1 MIAAV
6 LSLMASAMNATA
18 SVLQRRANREE
29 SDQPGSMLH
38 MLLDLVRRPAWLGG
52 IAAMMT
58 GFALEATALALG
70 RIALV
75 EPLMIAELPLTLV
88 GAMFVL
94 HRRYRWQVWA
104 GIVGLAV
111 GLAVFLFA
119 LGPDGGDPG
128 AVPLRSWLIGGSIN
142 AGIAV
147 VCVLLGWRWR
157 RPRAALLGIGTGA
170 TFGLM
175 SALISGA
182 GSAYGHGG
190 VALLATSWQTYAAIV
205 VGPTSFFLLQKA
217 LQAGP
222 LVASQPGFT
231 LLNPLASVFWGVL
244 VFGETIRSGAWF
256 IVALVAAAGVV
267 AATMLLMR
275 AAELP
280 RAEADSSE
288 VDGPDTEHDGAGTD
302 TQDTGPSDETSDDP
316 RLDRHHPVGP
326 RRSA

>member
-6 LSLMASAMNATA
+6 LSLVASALNATA

-29 SDQPGSMLH
+29 SDDPGSMLH
-38 MLLDLVRRPAWLGG
+38 KLLDLVRRPAWLGG
-52 IAAMMT
+52 IAAMMS
-58 GFALEATALALG
+58 GFGLEAIALALG

-94 HRRYRWQVWA
+94 QRRYRWQVWA

-119 LGPDGGDPG
+119 LAPDGGDPG
-128 AVPLRSWLIGGSIN
+128 AVPLRSWLIAGSIN

-147 VCVLLGWRWR
+147 VCVLSGRRWR
-157 RPRAALLGIGTGA
+157 RPRAVLLGIGTGA

-190 VALLATSWQTYAAIV
+190 FALLATSWQTYAALV
-205 VGPTSFFLLQKA
+205 VGPASFFLLQNA
-217 LQAGP
+217 LQAGQ

-231 LLNPLASVFWGVL
+231 LINPLASVFWGVL

-256 IVALVAAAGVV
+256 VVAVVAAGGVV
-267 AATMLLMR
+267 AATLLLLW

-280 RAEADSSE
+280 RADTDSSE
-288 VDGPDTEHDGAGTD
+288 ADGPD
-302 TQDTGPSDETSDDP
+302 SDDDDDDADTHDP
-316 RLDRHHPVGP
+316 DPAEAYDDARSDRYHPVGP

>member
-1 MIAAV
+1 VIAVV
-6 LSLMASAMNATA
+6 LSLVASAMNATA

-29 SDQPGSMLH
+29 SDQRGSMLR

-52 IAAMMT
+52 IAAMVC
-58 GFALEATALALG
+58 GFVLEAGALTLG

-94 HRRYRWQVWA
+94 HRRYSWGVWS

-128 AVPLRSWLIGGSIN
+128 GVRLSVWLVAGSIN
-142 AGIAV
+142 LGVAV
-147 VCVLLGWRWR
+147 VCVLSGWRWR
-157 RPRAALLGIGTGA
+157 RSRAALLGIGTGA

-182 GSAYGHGG
+182 GAAYSHGG
-190 VALLATSWQTYAAIV
+190 FALLFTSWQTYAAMV
-205 VGPTSFFLLQKA
+205 VGPTSFFLLQSA
-217 LQAGP
+217 LQAGQ

-231 LLNPLASVFWGVL
+231 LVNPLASVFWGVL
-244 VFGETIRSGAWF
+244 VFGETVRSGAWF

-267 AATMLLMR
+267 VATLLLLR
-275 AAELP
+275 AAERP
-280 RAEADSSE
+280 NSDTDSSGTGGSDTKDSDASTNPA
-288 VDGPDTEHDGAGTD
+288 VDEPERS
-302 TQDTGPSDETSDDP
+302 PSERP
-316 RLDRHHPVGP
+316 HPVG
-326 RRSA
+326 